1 MTICIRNQACAV
13 GTQLGEGG
21 EGEVFRLNAEYC
33 VKVFSDDFR
42 TEEREAKVRRLAE
55 VFSSYPSDRVAYPLD
70 LAYMED
76 KSWSGYTMTAIG
88 DAVPLK
94 NILYSHDDGLIR
106 DRGRGGT
113 QAFTITEAVKLC
125 IESFAIV
132 EGLHGLKMVVGDLN
146 DGNILV
152 TTNPLRVVFI
162 DVDSFQLEGEPCQV
176 VMEEFLDPYLKARSK
191 TLSGKYFFTPQSDI
205 YALGLIWFKVL
216 FGIDPYSGPC
226 MINGRPAMQ
235 HERRM
240 AGVTPPRNWSDRR
253 KRRPQSA
260 TPIGDDARVAER
272 AEILSRQFP
281 ELMTF
286 FDDLFVEGA
295 RKSLIHYYH
304 SKHSWQQCIRPVIH
318 PFVNAQ
324 TGRKVHFSGAPY
336 RDLTASS
343 DPTILERFLEQYGL
357 NLQFS

>member
-1 MTICIRNQACAV
+1 MKLHIRNQACEV
-13 GTQLGEGG
+13 GASLGLGG
-21 EGEVFRLNAEYC
+21 EGEVLRLNAEYC
-33 VKVFSDDFR
+33 VKLFENEFR

-55 VFSSYPSDRVAYPLD
+55 VFSSYPSDRVAFPLD

-76 KSWSGYTMTAIG
+76 KSWSGYTMAAISN
-88 DAVPLK
+88 AVPLK
-94 NILYSHDDGLIR
+94 NILYSQDDGLIR
-106 DRGRGGT
+106 NRGMGDT
-113 QAFTITEAVKLC
+113 HELTLTEAVKLC

-152 TTNPLRVVFI
+152 NTNPLRVVFI

-226 MINGRPAMQ
+226 MINGRPAMP
-235 HERRM
+235 HERRIS
-240 AGVTPPRNWSDRR
+240 GLTPLRNWSDRR
-253 KRRPQSA
+253 KRRPPTS
-260 TPIGDDARVAER
+260 TPIGDDAGVAQR

-295 RKSLIHYYH
+295 RGSLVHYYH

-318 PFVNAQ
+318 PFVKAQ
-324 TGRKVHFSGAPY
+324 TGRKVQVSGTPY
-336 RDLTASS
+336 RDLTGGS
-343 DPTILERFLEQYGL
+343 DPTILERFLDQYGL
-357 NLQFS
+357 NLQSS